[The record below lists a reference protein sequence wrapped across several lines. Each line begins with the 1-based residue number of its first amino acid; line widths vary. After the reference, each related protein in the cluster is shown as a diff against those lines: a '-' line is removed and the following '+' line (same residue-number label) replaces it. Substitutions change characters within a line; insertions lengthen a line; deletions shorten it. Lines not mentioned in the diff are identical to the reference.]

1 MIVHYLNNGV
11 VKELKENNHL
21 LTHNLIKTERT
32 LSCVVLPSY
41 MNCKNITQ
49 LLNMIKASN
58 KL

>member
-1 MIVHYLNNGV
+1 MIAHYLNNVV

-21 LTHNLIKTERT
+21 WTYNLIKTERT

-49 LLNMIKASN
+49 LLNIIKYD
-58 KL
+58 